1 MVSIV
6 SKSMIC
12 INEVLF
18 NVLIDENFEQTTV
31 NDLKKRYLIFC
42 PQVSNR
48 DAGQLIHRTLRKLC
62 KQNFLHRNNQ
72 DKIATYHKTCFF
84 DKTRLQA
91 TNNNIKSIGRPR
103 TNTVSSHSNLLNT
116 TLHQYQFD
124 LISSTSE
131 AEELKK
137 LLNKLPNMEQK
148 IYPRIVEARNQ
159 SYMFIGKIKAVEA
172 CLSALKNDGRH

>member
-1 MVSIV
+1 M
-6 SKSMIC
+6 SKLMIC

-18 NVLIDENFEQTTV
+18 NILTDVNFEQTTV

-72 DKIATYHKTCFF
+72 DKIVTYHKTCLF
-84 DKTRLQA
+84 DNSRLQA
-91 TNNNIKSIGRPR
+91 TSNNIKSIGRPR
-103 TNTVSSHSNLLNT
+103 IDRVSTQSNLLSTALN
-116 TLHQYQFD
+116 QYQFD

-137 LLNKLPNMEQK
+137 LLNKLPSMEQE
-148 IYPRIVEARNQ
+148 IYPRFVEARNQ
-159 SYMFIGKIKAVEA
+159 SYMFMGKIKAVET
-172 CLSALKNDGRH
+172 CLNVLRNGAQP